1 MLFSASDSN
10 ATVGTLVGNSSLT
23 ASWAEPKISGTFSNI
38 ALSLGSSTTSFEN
51 ITFADAAIYSKA
63 GIASFASS
71 GVTSGSDLDTEGHWI
86 YGSFFDGNH
95 TSGTAPASVGGTFR
109 FEDAAN
115 TGYGA
120 FFFAATK
127 D

>member
-1 MLFSASDSN
+1 MCIRDR
-10 ATVGTLVGNSSLT
+10 
-23 ASWAEPKISGTFSNI
+23 
-38 ALSLGSSTTSFEN
+38 
-51 ITFADAAIYSKA
+51 
-63 GIASFASS
+63 FASS

-95 TSGTAPASVGGTFR
+95 TSDTAPASVGGTFR